1 MDHWPAL
8 ADLPLVVDTLGYG
21 RLDPGPG
28 FGEAHSTRLVR
39 LTGAGHEGLGE
50 DITLFLE
57 PEGPDLAL
65 AGRWTLGSFCA
76 HLATLERG
84 RGGDPDFGDAPRR
97 FRNWAY
103 ESAAL

>member
-1 MDHWPAL
+1 MDRWPAL
-8 ADLPLVVDTLGYG
+8 ADLPLVMEELGYG

-28 FGEAHSTRLVR
+28 FGEAHSSRLVR

-65 AGRWTLGSFCA
+65 AGEWTLGAFCA
-76 HLATLERG
+76 HLDTLEQWPAASRS
-84 RGGDPDFGDAPRR
+84 
-97 FRNWAY
+97 
-103 ESAAL
+103 SAT